1 MNEKALNLL
10 GLMRK
15 ANAAQIGET
24 DTGTAARAQT
34 AKLVVLASD
43 ASGNA
48 RSRAKG
54 FVYGRDIPLIVLP
67 FTKQEISEHVGKSG
81 CSMAAICDLGFAD
94 ALMKLLRKLSP
105 DDYGET
111 AALISERLKNQKQRQ
126 REAKAH
132 EKNKRTGKRRNN
144 A

>member
-1 MNEKALNLL
+1 MKEKALNLL

-15 ANAAQIGET
+15 ANAVQIGET

-43 ASGNA
+43 ASSNA
-48 RSRAKG
+48 QSRAKG
-54 FVYGRDIPLIVLP
+54 FVYEKNIPLITLP

-94 ALMKLLRKLSP
+94 AFLKLLCELSP
-105 DDYGET
+105 DDYGE
-111 AALISERLKNQKQRQ
+111 AAQIISERLKSQKQRQ

>member
-1 MNEKALNLL
+1 MKEKALNLL

-24 DTGTAARAQT
+24 DTGAAARAQL

-43 ASGNA
+43 ASENA
-48 RSRAKG
+48 KSRARG
-54 FVYGRDIPLIVLP
+54 FVYGKNIPLVTLP
-67 FTKQEISEHVGKSG
+67 FTKEEISEHVGKNG

-94 ALMKLLRKLSP
+94 ALMKILVGISP
-105 DDYGET
+105 DEYGVT
-111 AALISERLKNQKQRQ
+111 AELISEKLTQEKQRK
-126 REAKAH
+126 RESKAH

>member
-1 MNEKALNLL
+1 MKEKALNLL

-15 ANAAQIGET
+15 ANAAMIGET
-24 DTGTAARAQT
+24 DTGAAARAQT

-43 ASGNA
+43 ASDNA
-48 RSRAKG
+48 QSRAKG
-54 FVYGRDIPLIVLP
+54 FVYGRSIPLITLP
-67 FTKQEISEHVGKSG
+67 FSKQEISEHVGKSG

-94 ALMKLLRKLSP
+94 AFMKLLKELDEESYA
-105 DDYGET
+105 DT
-111 AALISERLKNQKQRQ
+111 AQAISEKLKSQKQRQ

>member
-1 MNEKALNLL
+1 MKEKALNLL

-15 ANAAQIGET
+15 ANAAMIGET
-24 DTGTAARAQT
+24 DTGAAARAKT

-43 ASGNA
+43 ASDNA
-48 RSRAKG
+48 QSRAKG
-54 FVYGRDIPLIVLP
+54 FVYERNIPLITLP

-94 ALMKLLRKLSP
+94 AFMKLLKELDEESYA
-105 DDYGET
+105 DT
-111 AALISERLKNQKQRQ
+111 AQAISEKLKSQKQRQ

>member
-1 MNEKALNLL
+1 MKEKALNLL

-15 ANAAQIGET
+15 ANAAAIGET
-24 DTGTAARAQT
+24 DTGAAARAQT

-43 ASGNA
+43 ASSNA
-48 RSRAKG
+48 QSRANG
-54 FVYGRDIPLIVLP
+54 FVHGRDIPLITLP

-94 ALMKLLRKLSP
+94 AFLKLLCEH
-105 DDYGET
+105 DGYADT
-111 AALISERLKNQKQRQ
+111 AKAISERLENQKQRKH
-126 REAKAH
+126 ETKAH